1 MAERPYNVLTWNCQ
15 VYAKKLINVTKL
27 KSGQIVELTNE
38 QAQPSRPLDEWS
50 DSDSDWGDD
59 GLFNG
64 GMGGLRVINADPE
77 PFNQNTNNGD
87 RMVID

>member
-1 MAERPYNVLTWNCQ
+1 MAEKPYNVLTWNCQ
-15 VYAKKLINVTKL
+15 VYAKKLVNVTKL

-38 QAQPSRPLDEWS
+38 QAQPSEPLDS

-59 GLFNG
+59 DHFNPLG
-64 GMGGLRVINADPE
+64 GFRVMNGAPE
-77 PFNQNTNNGD
+77 PFDQVQNNGN